1 MRRYF
6 LVFIIFLGLVF
17 KAEASNVIYF
27 VQPDKSTDSIYI
39 ASNTDSL
46 ILDLSGYSADS
57 VLIIPTNKVIQINYI
72 SKSRYLL
79 KPGQESGN
87 FTLNIAI
94 FSDQYQKTATKLTA
108 RTVIVR
114 SSTWWFWTLFG
125 IIGGLGLFLFGINYM
140 SDGFIRLMGNRL
152 HKIIQRFSRNAVTSI
167 NSGVILTTIMQ
178 SSSAV
183 SIFLTKLV
191 DNELMTF
198 RQTLGVVVGAALGTT
213 VTLQIIALQINAYA
227 LLLISVGFVLSF
239 LIKKTTVKRI
249 GQIFTGLGLLYLGL
263 LLMSQAASVIKTVP
277 EISGFL
283 TNLSNPFTG
292 VLIGILFT
300 AITQSA
306 SAFIGLLIM
315 LGSLNLISLEASVSL
330 FIGSN
335 IGTSIPVLLAIGDV
349 ENEAKWVAYFH
360 LIYRIIGASLF
371 IFWIGP
377 FTDLVVRV
385 SDLFSSHI
393 SLPHLIANAH
403 TIMYVILTII
413 LTPFLTFAY
422 NHMKKF
428 VKADESGSS
437 LLKPKYIND
446 QALETPSI
454 AIILA
459 KKEIMHMANIT
470 KKMVEQIAPL
480 FLNKD
485 KKILTELEKH
495 EKAVNSLR
503 DSITDYLL
511 KLNKGNLSEE
521 SLKESYKLLAIVKE
535 LEEIGDIIDTNLL
548 PKARYW
554 IENNLEFSEQGKTE
568 LMEFHHRCYKLVTMV
583 TDVMVNFDEHKV
595 RKIKKK
601 EKENIQ
607 LVFDFEKSHFTRLI
621 EHVDKS
627 LQSSKTHI
635 ELLGLMQAITR
646 HATQIVRILYD
657 VV

>member
-1 MRRYF
+1 MHRYF
-6 LVFIIFLGLVF
+6 FVFITFLYLAF
-17 KAEASNVIYF
+17 QTKAGTIIYS
-27 VQPDKSTDSIYI
+27 VHPEKSTDSIYI
-39 ASNTDSL
+39 SNNTDSL
-46 ILDLSGYSADS
+46 ILDFSDYSADS
-57 VLIIPTNKVIQINYI
+57 ILIIPTNKDIQINYV

-79 KPGQESGN
+79 KPVQQKEN
-87 FTLNIAI
+87 FNLTIAVFKNQNQTI
-94 FSDQYQKTATKLTA
+94 TTELTT
-108 RTVIVR
+108 RTVIIR
-114 SSTWWFWTLFG
+114 SSTWWIWTLIG

-152 HKIIQRFSRNAVTSI
+152 HKIIQRYSRNAVTSI

-183 SIFLTKLV
+183 SIFITKLV

-198 RQTLGVVVGAALGTT
+198 RQTLGVIVGAALGTT
-213 VTLQIIALQINAYA
+213 VTLQIIALQIDAYA

-239 LIKKTTVKRI
+239 LIKKTKVKRI
-249 GQIFTGLGLLYLGL
+249 GQVFTGLGLLYLGL

-277 EISGFL
+277 EISEFL

-315 LGSLNLISLEASVSL
+315 LGNLNLISLEASVSL

-335 IGTSIPVLLAIGDV
+335 IGTSIPVLLAMGDV
-349 ENEAKWVAYFH
+349 DHEAKWVAYFH

-371 IFWIGP
+371 IFWISP
-377 FTDLVVRV
+377 FTDFVVYI
-385 SDLFSSHI
+385 SNFFSSHV

-422 NHMKKF
+422 KHMKKF
-428 VKADESGSS
+428 VKTDENGSS

-446 QALETPSI
+446 QAIETPSI
-454 AIILA
+454 AIVLA
-459 KKEIMHMANIT
+459 KKEIMHMANII

-485 KKILTELEKH
+485 KKIFSELEKD
-495 EKAVNSLR
+495 EKAINSLR

-554 IENNLEFSEQGKTE
+554 IENNLDFSEQGKTE
-568 LMEFHHRCYKLVTMV
+568 LTEFHHHCFKLVTMV
-583 TDVMVNFDEHKV
+583 ADVMVNFDEHKIK
-595 RKIKKK
+595 KIKKN

-607 LVFDFEKSHFTRLI
+607 LVFDFEKNHFTRLI

-646 HATQIVRILYD
+646 HATQIVKILYD